1 MANTDA
7 GTPMEGDGL
16 YKLILIATHG
26 RSGLGALLLGSTAL
40 AVVHRATVP
49 VLLVR

>member
-1 MANTDA
+1 M
-7 GTPMEGDGL
+7 
-16 YKLILIATHG
+16 YKLIVIGTHG
-26 RSGLGALLLGSTAL
+26 RSGPGALLLGSTAL